1 MGDYRIDNP
10 LVPSDY
16 AGVTA
21 PVGENNGPAEAS
33 LPGASPL
40 VRDVFPDEAT
50 IRDWLLRYLAV
61 LLQLPETDI
70 SREDPL
76 AMYGLDSSAA
86 VGMAG
91 DLSVWLAL
99 KLEADLLY
107 QYPTVD
113 MLSAHLAARGA
124 AA

>member
-1 MGDYRIDNP
+1 LEDFEIDNP
-10 LVPSDY
+10 TLPLDY
-16 AGVTA
+16 ARVTA
-21 PVGENNGPAEAS
+21 SADDNGPAEATLANS
-33 LPGASPL
+33 KPV
-40 VRDVFPDEAT
+40 VRDVFPDEAA
-50 IRDWLLRYLAV
+50 IRGWLLSYLAV
-61 LLQLPETDI
+61 LLQLPETEI

-91 DLSVWLAL
+91 DLSSWLAL

-107 QYPTVD
+107 HYPTVD
-113 MLSAHLAARGA
+113 RLAAYLAARGA